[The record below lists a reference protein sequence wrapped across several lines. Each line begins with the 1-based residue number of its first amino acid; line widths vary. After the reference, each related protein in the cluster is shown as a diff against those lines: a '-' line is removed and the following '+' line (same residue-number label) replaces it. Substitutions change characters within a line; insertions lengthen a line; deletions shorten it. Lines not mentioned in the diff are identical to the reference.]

1 MSSEGLGYISML
13 LKLGTLYKPEDMY
26 LKDFPIKDK
35 NQLINYIKY
44 IHRDLTISSETI
56 EYIFSNNFKFN
67 EDPELLSSF
76 SKNELLSKFGIN
88 SSLYEKC
95 QSLYNNLLQSIINQG
110 KELNNNNNNNKNINE
125 DIDMKIEKE
134 NLKTN
139 EVKQRISDINSLC
152 DDFEKALK
160 VYKIYKKKREDEKK
174 EREEENKMEIENDP
188 NKKNAEKKKV
198 VINGIELVFEKESDC
213 INKIKKYESL
223 F

>member
-160 VYKIYKKKREDEKK
+160 VYKIYKKKK
-174 EREEENKMEIENDP
+174 
-188 NKKNAEKKKV
+188 
-198 VINGIELVFEKESDC
+198 
-213 INKIKKYESL
+213 
-223 F
+223 